1 MRVLTLN
8 IWKNEGE
15 FPGRLKLVRKG
26 LLDLDPDIVCLQEV
40 YQDEH
45 FNALPQI
52 GTPALPHRT
61 IATAR
66 EKLRDG
72 VMSSSGLAILSR
84 YPIAAFA
91 IKDLPTSV
99 RDGGRVVLRADIKTP
114 GGPIRVISLHLTHLY
129 GEDSRALRAAQ
140 WDASVA
146 FGQED
151 WDGPLLMCGDFND
164 LVSADWLQASLLTHK
179 AQCSGTMIDAPSS
192 LRGHPSA
199 LIDHIVLI
207 AGGGLELA
215 HCAMALEGEPIAS
228 DHLAIVGELVGENKS
243 TVNP

>member
-8 IWKNEGE
+8 IWKNEGD
-15 FPGRLKLVRKG
+15 FPGRLELVRNG
-26 LLDLDPDIVCLQEV
+26 LFDINPDIVCLQEV
-40 YQDEH
+40 YQDDQ
-45 FNALPQI
+45 FNALTQ
-52 GTPALPHRT
+52 
-61 IATAR
+61 IATPELSHIALAAAR
-66 EKLRDG
+66 VKVRGG
-72 VMSSSGLAILSR
+72 VTSSSGLAILSR
-84 YPIAAFA
+84 YPIAASS

-99 RDGGRVVLRADIKTP
+99 RDGGRVVLRADIKTL
-114 GGPIRVISLHLTHLY
+114 GGPLRVISLHLTHLH
-129 GEDSRALRAAQ
+129 GEDSTALRAAQ

-151 WDGPLLMCGDFND
+151 WDGPLLICGDFND
-164 LVSADWLQASLLTHK
+164 LVTAHWLQTSLLTLK

-228 DHLAIVGELVGENKS
+228 DHLAILGELVRENKS